1 MDKET
6 QVCHYFVDEAGDG
19 TLFSAKGQI
28 IIGTEGCSRY
38 FILGVL
44 EVSNPEYL
52 NRDIESFR
60 KKLLDDPYFK
70 KVPSMQ
76 PEAKKT
82 AVVFHATND
91 IPEVRREIFNL
102 LLHHDL
108 KFLAAVKD
116 KRKVLEYVR
125 HRNQIDAAYRYH
137 PNELYDYMV
146 RRLFKN
152 LIHKADEYNITF
164 SERGKSDQTAALRKA
179 LEAAQA
185 RFVAQWGVNSQSLV
199 NVIPR
204 KSIGTPCLQAADY
217 FLWALQRFYERREDR
232 YIEYMWP
239 EIRLVHDIDDTRQNQ
254 YGAYYTKNKPL
265 TLAALEKNLPGI

>member
-1 MDKET
+1 M
-6 QVCHYFVDEAGDG
+6 
-19 TLFSAKGQI
+19 
-28 IIGTEGCSRY
+28 
-38 FILGVL
+38 
-44 EVSNPEYL
+44 
-52 NRDIESFR
+52 
-60 KKLLDDPYFK
+60 
-70 KVPSMQ
+70 
-76 PEAKKT
+76 
-82 AVVFHATND
+82 
-91 IPEVRREIFNL
+91 
-102 LLHHDL
+102 
-108 KFLAAVKD
+108 
-116 KRKVLEYVR
+116 EYVR

-164 SERGKSDQTAALRKA
+164 SERGKSDRTAALRKA

-254 YGAYYTKNKPL
+254 YGAYYTKKKPL